1 MSDPLT
7 LILGGSAIG
16 LNLLGNVSQGRAQK
30 KASEFEAT
38 IELARGREEGRR
50 IRRAGD
56 FQQGEI
62 RANIGKSGV
71 QLTGSAKLALFE
83 SIRVNEADALQAELN
98 SRNRSAAIRA
108 GGSAA
113 QAGSILSGVGG
124 ALSAGASFFI

>member
-1 MSDPLT
+1 MSEYA
-7 LILGGSAIG
+7 AIAAVA
-16 LNLLGNVSQGRAQK
+16 LNLLGGAAQSGAQK
-30 KASEFEAT
+30 KSAEFEST

-83 SIRVNEADALQAELN
+83 AIRVNEADALQAEFN
-98 SRNRSAAIRA
+98 ARTRSSVIESRGDAAA
-108 GGSAA
+108 K
-113 QAGSILSGVGG
+113 GSILSGVGG
-124 ALSAGASFFI
+124 GLSSGASLFG